1 MNENLNIQSVQKI
14 QNIAVYAKDVVLKKI
29 DKVVVDTQRDNP
41 KLLEL
46 FSDKFFYEVH
56 KQLEGKKKIYN
67 IYFVDLQNMKK
78 DFDAQI
84 ELKDTRISSN
94 QIEYK
99 DMIVAALAAF
109 SILIAKL
116 DVKIEE
122 IKKKIVGVDHEE
134 SY

>member
-1 MNENLNIQSVQKI
+1 MNENLNIQSVQKM

-29 DKVVVDTQRDNP
+29 DRVVVDIQRDNP

-46 FSDKFFYEVH
+46 FADKFFYEVH
-56 KQLEGKKKIYN
+56 KQLEVKKKIYN
-67 IYFVDLQNMKK
+67 IYFVDLQNMQK

-84 ELKDTRISSN
+84 ELKDTRISSS

-99 DMIVAALAAF
+99 DMIVAAMAAF